1 MTAWL
6 FRNIAILIGWLV
18 IIAGAGAIGWLLD
31 IAELY
36 LAPMM
41 WLCIGGLVLAHRN
54 ASVVGGGSRLG
65 RADFGRRRRL
75 RRRAGGEGRE
85 GRCDE
90 TGGGTERE
98 QVGTGHE
105 SSRDGVM
112 IRCQS

>member
-41 WLCIGGLVLAHRN
+41 WLCIGGLVLAHRKIEYPVPSGDRIDIKG
-54 ASVVGGGSRLG
+54 ALAMFWWMAWWPRYLRGKG
-65 RADFGRRRRL
+65 RG
-75 RRRAGGEGRE
+75 
-85 GRCDE
+85 
-90 TGGGTERE
+90 
-98 QVGTGHE
+98 
-105 SSRDGVM
+105 
-112 IRCQS
+112 